1 MTSAEDEDAAH
12 LETICRLVLENQGLR
27 ELLNAATIATPD
39 MKEKFSRALAASRA
53 KNDEK
58 MMNGTLASSDDGS
71 DTEGEL
77 DSTAV
82 EKAWDDI
89 DVTFLRPVM
98 SVEKRLKACI
108 AAK

>member
-1 MTSAEDEDAAH
+1 
-12 LETICRLVLENQGLR
+12 
-27 ELLNAATIATPD
+27 

-82 EKAWDDI
+82 EVDD
-89 DVTFLRPVM
+89 T
-98 SVEKRLKACI
+98 ACVS
-108 AAK
+108 ASSEFSTHFSR